1 MAYYRRRSNPKKY
14 KKFINDLEVL
24 GYSHHK
30 LIEIL
35 TSLNK
40 QITCSRCLNITVLKE
55 LSSYNVHSGQY
66 GIYFKC
72 SKCQKNVSIPAKI
85 DFNKDHIINE
95 IDDFITSF
103 NKDLKNAQKQ
113 YYKIKS
119 LVKKLR
125 EEGKQKSENF
135 NKLATQKFAEAN
147 KIFSQIKDCCLTQ
160 DREHSILRVLGEAT
174 GISEKEHEVISIGT
188 TTDYVKKTQVDN
200 YRKLYKKR
208 KELYEE
214 SKHLELASTLA
225 TKVRAED
232 LEEKYRSSFDFIDK
246 YFLKHH
252 YEYKTL
258 SHIEELDPN
267 KNKDLETI
275 EELHLTPLIKKKE
288 KRILLLKKIFR
299 SSKGSVYVL
308 ESDAMPGFYKIG
320 WTERSPHERAKE
332 LSGTSVPSPYRVVF
346 SKSTNLTGEV
356 EKEVHTMLDNLRHRS
371 NREFFKGDLKLI
383 KKTIEQVLTN

>member
-14 KKFINDLEVL
+14 KRFINDLEVL
-24 GYSHHK
+24 GYNHHK

-119 LVKKLR
+119 LVEKLR
-125 EEGKQKSENF
+125 EEGKKHSQNLK
-135 NKLATQKFAEAN
+135 KLATKKFIEASEMH
-147 KIFSQIKDCCLTQ
+147 IQISDCCLTYEQ
-160 DREHSILRVLGEAT
+160 DTSILRFLGEAT
-174 GISEKEHEVISIGT
+174 GISEKEHEVITIERNTRS
-188 TTDYVKKTQVDN
+188 VKKTHIAR
-200 YRKLYKKR
+200 YRKLYKKQQ
-208 KELYEE
+208 ELYEE
-214 SKHLELASTLA
+214 SKILEKQAVSATIVSTG
-225 TKVRAED
+225 D
-232 LEEKYRSSFDFIDK
+232 LEEKYRNSFDFINK